1 MRSVWLSL
9 ALVFIHWHCAP
20 RKVEIAQLKQSFAK
34 PEYLANGDGWAE
46 ARRRSLLKDYL
57 RTNAISFHEMQ
68 QAKPDAPHDKY
79 KQVTI
84 AVSGSQGEVKGDYPL
99 TLALVPDQADQ
110 WRATGLF
117 RQQQCD
123 AVFFAA
129 LERLAV
135 LRQRHQR
142 VLLTMD
148 RLCHVERLTARLD
161 AAK

>member
-1 MRSVWLSL
+1 MRSVLLSVVL
-9 ALVFIHWHCAP
+9 LFIHCHCAP
-20 RKVEIAQLKQSFAK
+20 RNVDIAQLKQSFAK
-34 PEYLANGDGWAE
+34 PEYMASGDGWAE
-46 ARRRSLLKDYL
+46 ARRRSLLKEFL
-57 RTNAISFHEMQ
+57 RANAIPFHEIQ
-68 QAKPDAPHDKY
+68 QARPAAPNDKY
-79 KQVTI
+79 RHVTI
-84 AVSGSQGEVKGDYPL
+84 TVSGSGDNAEGDYPV
-99 TLALVPDQADQ
+99 TLALVPDLADQ

-123 AVFFAA
+123 AVLFAA